1 MKLRFALMT
10 LLLSVLVLSACGTPG
25 APVPADPVEAVKAIA
40 DKQAEIKTQHLD
52 LSLDLALKLDGLS
65 STDASAQQAAA
76 MFKNFKANLTLA
88 GDVDTTKNDVALKG
102 SADLGPLTAFLSQG
116 ADKLEFE
123 LVKLGD
129 KLYVKGPD
137 GKWNDTDIKPSADA
151 SKPDASP
158 QISAQQLTDLL
169 KKATKAEKLAD
180 EKIDNVDS
188 YHYMVTL
195 DPVTML
201 TEIATLAQSSG
212 AESIPQAQ
220 LDEAKKFL
228 KDSAITVEVWVG
240 KQDLFIRQQKIVFT
254 ISITEIP
261 DQPGAKAD
269 VNLGLTM
276 KTSKINEPVT
286 IAAPVITTPAT
297 ITAP

>member
-52 LSLDLALKLDGLS
+52 VTLDLGLKLDGIS
-65 STDASAQQAAA
+65 SEDPTMA
-76 MFKNFKANLTLA
+76 MFKDFKANLTLA

-102 SADLGPLTAFLSQG
+102 SADIGPLTAFLSQG

-129 KLYVKGPD
+129 KMYTKGPD
-137 GKWNDTDIKPSADA
+137 GKWNESDVKPPTDA
-151 SKPDASP
+151 SQPAASP
-158 QISAQQLTDLL
+158 QISAKQLSDLL
-169 KKATKAEKLAD
+169 KKATKAEKLTD

-188 YHYMVTL
+188 YHYKVTL
-195 DPVTML
+195 DPMTLL

-212 AESIPQAQ
+212 AEAIPQAQ
-220 LDEAKKFL
+220 LDEAKKVL
-228 KDSAITVEVWVG
+228 KDSVVIVEVWVG

-254 ISITEIP
+254 LSVTEIP

-269 VNLGLTM
+269 VNLNLTT

-286 IAAPVITTPAT
+286 I
-297 ITAP
+297 TAPK

>member
-25 APVPADPVEAVKAIA
+25 AAVPADPVEAVKAIA

-65 STDASAQQAAA
+65 SEGTSAQLA

-116 ADKLEFE
+116 ADKIEFE

-129 KLYVKGPD
+129 KMYVKGPD
-137 GKWNDTDIKPSADA
+137 GKWNETDVKQPTDA
-151 SKPDASP
+151 SKPEATP
-158 QISAQQLTDLL
+158 QISAKQLSDLL

-180 EKIDNVDS
+180 ENIDNVDT
-188 YHYMVTL
+188 YHYKVTL

-201 TEIATLAQSSG
+201 TEISTLAQASG
-212 AESIPQAQ
+212 AEAIPQAQ

-228 KDSAITVEVWVG
+228 KDSALIVEVWVG

-254 ISITEIP
+254 LSVTEIP

-286 IAAPVITTPAT
+286 ITAPVITTPAT
-297 ITAP
+297 TPAP

>member
-10 LLLSVLVLSACGTPG
+10 LLLALVLSACGAPG
-25 APVPADPVEAVKAIA
+25 APVPADPVEAVKVIA

-52 LSLDLALKLDGLS
+52 VALALGLKLDGIS
-65 STDASAQQAAA
+65 SEDPTMA
-76 MFKNFKANLTLA
+76 MFKDFKANLTLA

-102 SADLGPLTAFLSQG
+102 AADLGPLTAFLSQG

-123 LVKLGD
+123 LVKVGD
-129 KLYVKGPD
+129 KMYTKGPD
-137 GKWNDTDIKPSADA
+137 GKWNESDVKPSTDA
-151 SKPDASP
+151 SQPAANP
-158 QISAQQLTDLL
+158 QISAKQLSDLL
-169 KKATKAEKLAD
+169 KKATKAEKLTD

-188 YHYMVTL
+188 YHYKVTL
-195 DPVTML
+195 DPVTLL

-212 AESIPQAQ
+212 AEAIPQAQ
-220 LDEAKKFL
+220 LDEAKKYL
-228 KDSAITVEVWVG
+228 KDSTVIIEVWVG

-254 ISITEIP
+254 LSVTEIP

-269 VNLGLTM
+269 VNLSLTT

-286 IAAPVITTPAT
+286 I
-297 ITAP
+297 TAPK